1 MKSVRPLLGTYV
13 SIRIDHAD
21 ASLCAHAVDAA
32 FAAMTVVHER
42 MSAFDPDSDLAR
54 IHRDAHLEPVVV
66 HPWTAEVIRIAQ
78 DLHAAS
84 NGLFDPGIAPQ
95 LAAWDLLP
103 ATTLETV
110 PSGMAHLHLQGDTVS
125 CAWPTRIDLGGIAKG
140 YAVDRAVDALRACGI
155 DSACV
160 NAGGDLRVIGSTQEP
175 IYVRDPVTLQP
186 VLAGLLQ
193 DGAFASSAIYY
204 SRQQHQGHEVSAI
217 VNPLNS
223 EALTCGDSFSII
235 APLCVLADG
244 LTKVLALSRDVDL
257 PCFAHF
263 GAQALITPA
272 S

>member
-1 MKSVRPLLGTYV
+1 MFRVKVCGLTR
-13 SIRIDHAD
+13 
-21 ASLCAHAVDAA
+21 
-32 FAAMTVVHER
+32 
-42 MSAFDPDSDLAR
+42 
-54 IHRDAHLEPVVV
+54 
-66 HPWTAEVIRIAQ
+66 AQ
-78 DLHAAS
+78 D
-84 NGLFDPGIAPQ
+84 
-95 LAAWDLLP
+95 
-103 ATTLETV
+103 V
-110 PSGMAHLHLQGDTVS
+110 
-125 CAWPTRIDLGGIAKG
+125 R
-140 YAVDRAVDALRACGI
+140 
-155 DSACV
+155 ACV

-204 SRQQHQGHEVSAI
+204 SRQQHQGQEISAI

-223 EALTCGDSFSII
+223 EALTCRDSFSII